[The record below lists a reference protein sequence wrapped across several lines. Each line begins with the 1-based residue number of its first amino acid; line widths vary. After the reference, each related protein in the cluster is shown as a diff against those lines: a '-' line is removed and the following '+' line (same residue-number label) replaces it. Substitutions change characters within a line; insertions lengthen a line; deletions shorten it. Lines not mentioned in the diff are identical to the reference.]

1 MRKTNCKN
9 GHFFDGDITSI
20 CPLCKEP
27 EMTAEE
33 KKGQNSFFS
42 WFGQEKSGGKVE
54 KNDNPTKGFSE
65 MVDIPEEKKMQPP
78 ASQEKEVLPVA
89 KDVENPYFGF
99 ESFENT
105 KEEEKKSEQ
114 IEKQQEQE
122 LKVQQDPPK
131 ETVPT
136 ASQNNQGLAS
146 QLQMVRNT
154 SSDATSIQKP
164 AYKVNTVNNSEDP
177 KTVGVYA
184 NENTA
189 PVVGWLVC
197 IKGSSI
203 GESFEIYPGQ
213 NSIGRSINND
223 IMLSKEAS
231 VSREKHAFIT
241 FDPQN
246 LDFYIQKG
254 ESTGLTY
261 KEGALIMSYD
271 KLEAY
276 NKILLGNS
284 EFIFVPFCGSQ
295 FKWSDY
301 IN

>member
-1 MRKTNCKN
+1 
-9 GHFFDGDITSI
+9 
-20 CPLCKEP
+20 
-27 EMTAEE
+27 
-33 KKGQNSFFS
+33 
-42 WFGQEKSGGKVE
+42 
-54 KNDNPTKGFSE
+54 
-65 MVDIPEEKKMQPP
+65 
-78 ASQEKEVLPVA
+78 
-89 KDVENPYFGF
+89 
-99 ESFENT
+99 
-105 KEEEKKSEQ
+105 
-114 IEKQQEQE
+114 
-122 LKVQQDPPK
+122 
-131 ETVPT
+131 
-136 ASQNNQGLAS
+136 
-146 QLQMVRNT
+146 MVRNT